1 MGEQGGAAD
10 PRRSSAPVGGHSMN
24 LPELSVTGL
33 DERGHLTFKQWR
45 PPPVGDFAT
54 PADLAGIITAFRG
67 WVRANSDPGFR
78 PITEQGAISEQGLK
92 RLLLLAYQ
100 ASFYT
105 DEGRYTRARI
115 FVPDVDRQA
124 HPVRINYLFT
134 PPKRLSGP
142 KRISQLAPA
151 LVAEDAALAV
161 QETAGDLACVGIN
174 LLDAA
179 DASRPLL
186 GMPRGWT
193 GAVGGLQVQILAPG
207 ELRVSEGR
215 AEYTLRANR
224 ILVYSWVASAAQV
237 DRWIEEVTQDL
248 TARCSAQDK
257 GWNARLLT
265 VPGAD
270 VRALWSHVLREA
282 VRLRHGGAFVVV
294 PEPRRAPID
303 LRYPTEPLVLGGD
316 LAELWLAL
324 ARAHPLLGSNLSAD
338 ALEQTRVR
346 RHQLWSTAA
355 SVGHLS
361 ALDGCV
367 VLDRRMTV
375 HGFGGSIETGAAGAS
390 PRTYA
395 DSRTHAPL
403 AEKQLLARFGHRHRS
418 AFLLC
423 KAVPNAIA
431 FVISQDGDLP
441 VFSSDDRHV
450 YCDENLSP

>member
-1 MGEQGGAAD
+1 MD
-10 PRRSSAPVGGHSMN
+10 
-24 LPELSVTGL
+24 LPELFVTGL
-33 DERGHLTFKQWR
+33 DERGHFTFKPWR
-45 PPPVGDFAT
+45 PPPVEEFAT
-54 PADLAGIITAFRG
+54 PANLARIIAAFRG
-67 WVRANSDPGFR
+67 WVRANAGPGFR
-78 PITEQGAISEQGLK
+78 PITEQGAVSEQGLG
-92 RLLLLAYQ
+92 RLLLMAYQ

-105 DEGRYTRARI
+105 DEGRFTRARL

-124 HPVRINYLFT
+124 HPVRVNHSFT
-134 PPKRLSGP
+134 PPKRLTGP
-142 KRISQLAPA
+142 KPISQLAPA
-151 LVAEDAALAV
+151 LVAEDAALVV
-161 QETAGDLACVGIN
+161 QETDGELACVGIS
-174 LLDAA
+174 LLDAE

-193 GAVGGLQVQILAPG
+193 GAAGGLQVQILAPG

-215 AEYTLRANR
+215 AEYTLRAGR
-224 ILVYSWVASAAQV
+224 ILVCSWVASAAQV
-237 DRWIEEVTQDL
+237 DRWIEELTQDL
-248 TARCSAQDK
+248 TARCAAGDK
-257 GWNARLLT
+257 GWNTPPLT

-294 PEPRRAPID
+294 PDPRRAP
-303 LRYPTEPLVLGGD
+303 LALKYPTEPVPLGDD
-316 LAELWLAL
+316 LARLWLAL
-324 ARAHPLLGSNLSAD
+324 ARAHHLAGSNFSAD
-338 ALEQTRVR
+338 ALEQARVR

-355 SVGHLS
+355 SVGDLS

-375 HGFGGSIETGAAGAS
+375 HGFGATIETGGWDCSA
-390 PRTYA
+390 RTYV
-395 DSRTHAPL
+395 DSRTGAPL
-403 AEKQLLARFGHRHRS
+403 AEGQLLARFGHRHRA

-423 KAVPNAIA
+423 KAVPDALA

>member
-1 MGEQGGAAD
+1 
-10 PRRSSAPVGGHSMN
+10 MN
-24 LPELSVTGL
+24 LPELFVTGV
-33 DERGHLTFKQWR
+33 DERGHFTFQPWC

-54 PADLAGIITAFRG
+54 PADLARIIAAFRG
-67 WVRANSDPGFR
+67 WVRENTGPSFR
-78 PITEQGAISEQGLK
+78 PITEQGAVSEQGLG
-92 RLLLLAYQ
+92 RLLLTAYQ
-100 ASFYT
+100 ASFYP

-115 FVPDVDRQA
+115 FVPDVDRKS
-124 HPVRINYLFT
+124 HPVRINHVFT

-142 KRISQLAPA
+142 KLVSQLAPA
-151 LVAEDAALAV
+151 LVAEDSALVVEEAAG
-161 QETAGDLACVGIN
+161 ELACVGIS
-174 LLDAA
+174 LLDAE

-193 GAVGGLQVQILAPG
+193 GAAGGLQVQILAPG

-224 ILVYSWVASAAQV
+224 ILAYSWVASASEV
-237 DRWIEEVTQDL
+237 DRWVEELTEGL
-248 TARCSAQDK
+248 TARCTAEDRE
-257 GWNARLLT
+257 WNAGPLI

-294 PEPRRAPID
+294 PDPGRAPIQ
-303 LRYPTEPLVLGGD
+303 LKYPTEPLALGGE
-316 LAELWLAL
+316 LAKLWLSL
-324 ARAHPLLGSNLSAD
+324 ARTRRLLGSNLAAD

-346 RHQLWSTAA
+346 RHQVWSAAA

-361 ALDGCV
+361 APDGCV
-367 VLDRRMTV
+367 LLDRQMTV
-375 HGFGGSIETGAAGAS
+375 HGFGGTIETGAATAS
-390 PRTYA
+390 PLTYV
-395 DSRTHAPL
+395 DSRTDAPL
-403 AEKQLLARFGHRHRS
+403 AEDQLLARFGHRHRS

-441 VFSSDDRHV
+441 VFSSDERHV
-450 YCDENLSP
+450 YCDEILTP